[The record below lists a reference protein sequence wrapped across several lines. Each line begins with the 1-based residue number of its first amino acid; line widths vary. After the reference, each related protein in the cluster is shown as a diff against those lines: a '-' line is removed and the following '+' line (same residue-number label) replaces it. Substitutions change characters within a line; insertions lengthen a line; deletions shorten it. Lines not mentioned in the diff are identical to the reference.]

1 MLSNLNIRSRHIAA
15 FIVVAF
21 PMFALVGML
30 VGGGIMVVASPLVIT
45 VGAALWLWRDILLTQ
60 RQQRELATVSNRN
73 TTALEGVTVN
83 VMIADESGI
92 ITFANRAV
100 LNMLARAE
108 SDIRKELPQFNV
120 REVVGSSIDIFHKS
134 PSHQRNLLADLRAA
148 HRAKL
153 RMGERHFALTAVPI
167 FGSDGKRLGTCVE
180 WADQTVEVST
190 EQAISSAVD
199 AASRGDFSHRL
210 QTVADAP
217 AFFHTLS
224 KQLNELLDG
233 TEHSVRQIGSEV
245 RELAKGAL
253 SVEGG
258 SALAGSFGALQSDVQ
273 SLQRKLL
280 TMIAEM
286 NRMSSQHDL
295 GDIDAVINAEQFDGD
310 FRSMA
315 QGINQMVGGHIA
327 VKKKAMA
334 CVAEFGRGNFNA
346 PLDAFPGKKAFIN
359 ETIEKVRH
367 NLKGLILEMNRMSS
381 EHDRGDIDVVIDAE
395 KFEGDF
401 RTMAQG
407 INDMVGGH
415 IAVKKK
421 AMACIAEF
429 GRGNF
434 EAPLDAFP
442 GKKAFI
448 NETIEQVRCNL
459 KALIS
464 DTNKLVDAARA
475 GMLDTRSDATAHSGD
490 FRRIVEGINA
500 TLDAVIEPVN
510 ETARVLKAL
519 ENGDL
524 TKVAS
529 TAFHG
534 QLKALCDSVNSTV
547 SKLAEVVGGVT
558 DSANNLSSAAEQV
571 NATAQSLSQGASEQA
586 SSVEET
592 SASIEQMSASVQQ
605 NADNARVT
613 EGMSGKAAKEASEGG
628 QAVRD
633 TVLAMKTIAEKIGIV
648 DDIAYQTNL
657 LALNAAIEAARAG
670 EHGKGFAVV
679 ADEVRKLAERSQEA
693 AQEIG
698 EVAKSSVALAER
710 AGALLDTIVPSI
722 SKASDLVQEI
732 ASASNEQSS
741 GIGQINS
748 AVTQLSQLTQENS
761 AASEQLAATAEEMSG
776 QAEQLQELMTF
787 FNTGAPSA
795 PRAVSQATPRIA
807 KAASVAVKP
816 KAGNVR
822 IAAHK
827 DFVRFEA

>member
-1 MLSNLNIRSRHIAA
+1 M
-15 FIVVAF
+15 VAL
-21 PMFALVGML
+21 PLFALAGML
-30 VGGGIMVVASPLVIT
+30 LGAGTMFVVLPMMLMA
-45 VGAALWLWRDILLTQ
+45 GAGFWLWRDSLQAQ
-60 RQQRELATVSNRN
+60 RQQEALAAVSTRYSS
-73 TTALEGVTVN
+73 ALEGVTVN
-83 VMIADESGI
+83 VMIADESGT

-108 SDIRKELPQFNV
+108 SDIRKDLPQFNV
-120 REVVGSSIDIFHKS
+120 REVVGSSIDIFHKN
-134 PSHQRNLLADLRAA
+134 PAHQRMLLADLRAA

-153 RMGERHFALTAVPI
+153 RMGERHFALTATPV
-167 FGSDGKRLGTCVE
+167 FGGDGKRLGTCVE
-180 WADQTVEVST
+180 WADQTAEVLS
-190 EQAISSAVD
+190 EQAIAAALD
-199 AASRGDFSHRL
+199 AATKGDFSHRL
-210 QTVADAP
+210 QAIEDAP
-217 AFFHTLS
+217 AFFEVLV
-224 KQLNELLDG
+224 KQVNGLLHASDLG
-233 TEHSVRQIGSEV
+233 IRQIGDEV
-245 RELAKGAL
+245 RELAKGKL
-253 SVEGG
+253 SVETGDT
-258 SALAGSFGALQSDVQ
+258 LAGSLGSLQSDVR
-273 SLQRKLL
+273 SLQQKLL
-280 TMIAEM
+280 TLIAEM
-286 NRMSSQHDL
+286 NRMSSEHDR
-295 GDIDAVINAEQFDGD
+295 GDIDVVIDVDQFEGD

-334 CVAEFGRGNFNA
+334 CIAEFGRGNFNA
-346 PLDAFPGKKAFIN
+346 PLDTFPGKKAFIN

-367 NLKGLILEMNRMSS
+367 NLKGLIEEMNRMSS
-381 EHDRGDIDVVIDAE
+381 EHDRGDIDVVINADQ
-395 KFEGDF
+395 FEGDF
-401 RTMAQG
+401 RAMAQG
-407 INDMVGGH
+407 INDMVTGH

-448 NETIEQVRCNL
+448 NETIEQVRSNL
-459 KALIS
+459 KALIT
-464 DTNKLVDAARA
+464 DTAKLVEAARA
-475 GMLDTRSDATAHSGD
+475 GLLDTRSDASAHYGD

-524 TKVAS
+524 TQVAS
-529 TAFHG
+529 THFQG
-534 QLKALCDSVNSTV
+534 QLKALCESVNSTV
-547 SKLAEVVGGVT
+547 SKLAEVVGSVN
-558 DSANNLSSAAEQV
+558 DSANSLSSAAEQV
-571 NATAQSLSQGASEQA
+571 SSTAQSLSQGASEQA

-613 EGMSGKAAKEASEGG
+613 EGMSSRAAKEASEGG

-633 TVLAMKTIAEKIGIV
+633 TVLAMKTIADKIGIV

-698 EVAKSSVALAER
+698 EVAKNSVALAER

-741 GIGQINS
+741 GIGQINT
-748 AVTQLSQLTQENS
+748 AITQLSQLTQENS
-761 AASEQLAATAEEMSG
+761 AASEELAATAEEMSG
-776 QAEQLQELMTF
+776 QADQLQELMTF
-787 FNTGAPSA
+787 FNTGTPSTSRSHA
-795 PRAVSQATPRIA
+795 RASSSMVKAVPVPAKPRPSVTRKPSREVSV
-807 KAASVAVKP
+807 S
-816 KAGNVR
+816 
-822 IAAHK
+822 HK
-827 DFVRFEA
+827 DFVPFDA